1 MDEEI
6 KKILVPIDNSLN
18 SLQGLKKAIYLA
30 RQCGATVTAFHVLE
44 LPMSSVIRI
53 TNSMLENGIKKA
65 DKIISKSIRIS
76 DKEEMGVDYKTTSGR
91 PGSEIIKYAQKNKFD
106 LIVIGARGLGS
117 GKELLLGSVSS
128 YVIHK
133 SKTPVLLI
141 R

>member
-1 MDEEI
+1 MTEEI
-6 KKILVPIDNSLN
+6 KKILVPIDNSSN
-18 SLQGLKKAIYLA
+18 SLQGLKKALYLA
-30 RQCGATVTAFHVLE
+30 RKCGASITAFHVLE
-44 LPMSSVIRI
+44 LPVMSVIRI

-65 DKIISKSIRIS
+65 DKIISKSINVS
-76 DKEEMGVDYKTTSGR
+76 DKEEIGVDYKTTSGR
-91 PGSEIIKYAQKNKFD
+91 PGPEIVKFAQKNKFD

-133 SKTPVLLI
+133 SKIPVLLI